1 VVANDGRLIVV
12 DGCNNRIAVFSP
24 ALELTTSLTGPTD
37 KPFSFCEG
45 EVGVGGVEVDGLG
58 SAYIADT
65 GNDRIVAYN
74 ASGQLL
80 RQWGTSGT
88 GDGQFLHPID
98 VVVDRQRGIVYVVD
112 DERGDVQAFNRDGSF
127 IRAFGTEIGDAA
139 GGAGIGP
146 NGGLFVASRGDN
158 RVLLFAP
165 DGSLG
170 GFFGEQGT
178 DAGQFEGPCDVA
190 ATASAA
196 FVSDS
201 GNGRVQ
207 RFTIEGEFGGVITGA
222 GETRLASP
230 CGVAIAR
237 DQLYVTD
244 TDSGTVAIFGVPPR

>member
-1 VVANDGRLIVV
+1 VVAGDGRLIVV
-12 DGCNNRIAVFSP
+12 DGCNNRIAVYSP
-24 ALELTTSLTGPTD
+24 EFELTTSLAGPTD

-74 ASGQLL
+74 ASGTFL
-80 RQWGTSGT
+80 RQWGTSGS

-98 VVVDRQRGIVYVVD
+98 VVVDRLRGIVYVVD

-127 IRAFGTEIGDAA
+127 IRAFGTEIGDDA

-146 NGGLFVASRGDN
+146 NGGLFVAGRGTDK
-158 RVLLFAP
+158 VYLFRP
-165 DGSLG
+165 DGTLATSW
-170 GFFGEQGT
+170 GEEGT
-178 DAGQFEGPCDVA
+178 GPGQFDGPCDVA

-207 RFTIEGEFGGVITGA
+207 RFTIDGTFGGAWTGA
-222 GETRLASP
+222 GGTNLTSP
-230 CGVAIAR
+230 CGIAIAR
-237 DQLYVTD
+237 DQAYITD
-244 TDSGTVAIFGVPPR
+244 PETNTVVIFGLPPR